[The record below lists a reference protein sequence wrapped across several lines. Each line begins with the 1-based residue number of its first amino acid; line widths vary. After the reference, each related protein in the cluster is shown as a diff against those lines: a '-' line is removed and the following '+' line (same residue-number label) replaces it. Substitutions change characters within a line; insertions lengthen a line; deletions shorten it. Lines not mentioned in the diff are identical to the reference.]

1 MKQIPLGKNGVS
13 GKFALVND
21 EDYEFLMQ
29 WNWGIQK
36 HCNTFYVYRVNPIW
50 SNEYHNKK
58 PHTCSKTIYMHRLL
72 CNPKPTEQVDHKDRN
87 GINCQKSNLR
97 IANSILNR
105 MNTKKPYCPFATSK
119 YKGVSYRKQKSVRKN
134 GEVYY
139 RYLWVAHL
147 ELGGKE
153 YCKSG
158 KTEIHA
164 AFYITSFHLS
174 TMESLH
180 SLIRLYLKKN
190 NYL

>member
-1 MKQIPLGKNGVS
+1 
-13 GKFALVND
+13 
-21 EDYEFLMQ
+21 
-29 WNWGIQK
+29 
-36 HCNTFYVYRVNPIW
+36 
-50 SNEYHNKK
+50 
-58 PHTCSKTIYMHRLL
+58 
-72 CNPKPTEQVDHKDRN
+72 
-87 GINCQKSNLR
+87 
-97 IANSILNR
+97 

-164 AFYITSFHLS
+164 AFLYNILS
-174 TMESLH
+174 SKYHGEFAFFNTIVSQEKQLSMSM
-180 SLIRLYLKKN
+180 
-190 NYL
+190 